1 MKSFNTIPIPPSR
14 PETMSA
20 AKLNGVIPSAKA
32 PADRKFDRSEAEEP
46 GGVADGGDTGTWCL
60 HWSSNHAEY
69 IMIEIPTN
77 VCR

>member
-46 GGVADGGDTGTWCL
+46 GGVADGGDTGT
-60 HWSSNHAEY
+60 
-69 IMIEIPTN
+69 
-77 VCR
+77 